1 MYFVSIMKISGFW
14 KTDFER
20 ERVSH
25 TQDTVEV
32 LLRPVS
38 GWEPGLLTLRTSSS
52 AAALQTTPDPPP
64 SVLAFLILFFLPK
77 KKKTTLGWSQVSLG
91 RPGLNYILSTKTLS
105 RNGHQVCPSSSFSF
119 NLLSALPWPL
129 TPPFSQERQQQQNP
143 QLPDKHEMNSE
154 LPDLGTVQSAGSGP
168 PIQLSAH
175 FAIFTIS
182 GFIWH
187 QFHHATNH
195 TVTRLG
201 GPQI

>member
-20 ERVSH
+20 AASESYSGHGGGATPACEWVR
-25 TQDTVEV
+25 T
-32 LLRPVS
+32 RPS
-38 GWEPGLLTLRTSSS
+38 DLAYLQLCSSS
-52 AAALQTTPDPPP
+52 TDHPRPPTICP
-64 SVLAFLILFFLPK
+64 CFPYFIFLAK

-129 TPPFSQERQQQQNP
+129 TPPFFQERQQQQNP

>member
-1 MYFVSIMKISGFW
+1 M
-14 KTDFER
+14 
-20 ERVSH
+20 
-25 TQDTVEV
+25 
-32 LLRPVS
+32 
-38 GWEPGLLTLRTSSS
+38 
-52 AAALQTTPDPPP
+52 
-64 SVLAFLILFFLPK
+64 
-77 KKKTTLGWSQVSLG
+77 SLG

-129 TPPFSQERQQQQNP
+129 TPPFFQERQQQQNS

-201 GPQI
+201 GPQIAPMWPLIPLTAGLKEKSEDQCLAKAKPLSQGAVDTRFLQLSRKAYSLVWLAGKVKILFLHF